1 MKSKISKGDNVSD
14 ELITNRMLYE
24 GQVVQHSRTEELQR
38 KYDCLRD
45 EFNSLSDF
53 VEMHID
59 GSD

>member
-24 GQVVQHSRTEELQR
+24 GQVVQHSATEELQR

-45 EFNSLSDF
+45 EFNSLRDF